1 MQLLL
6 YYASYLYFLAVPV
19 ILWLM
24 IRKDWRM
31 RKVLLGLFLAFLS
44 VLAYA
49 RFVEPRILLVKEH
62 ELNICTAAAVGEVR
76 AAVFS
81 DTHNGIFDNAM
92 PVRRIVERVNGLD
105 ADLVLIPGDF
115 TYHPP
120 AEDLPDLFAPLA
132 DLTAPAFA
140 TMGNHDVGLSGEDL
154 TRPLI
159 GTLDALGVTV
169 LDGGAVA
176 AEAGGQPVNIIGLP
190 DHWGAQRDGDWVTP
204 EPPAPGA
211 FTFAIEHNPDVL
223 EERRTLPAFD
233 LMVAGHTHGGQI
245 NIPLVT
251 CALTFACDTLRYGYS
266 EERRGNLFVTS
277 GTGMVGLPMRFNVPP
292 VIDMLTISYGPC

>member
-1 MQLLL
+1 MQLLI
-6 YYASYLYFLAVPV
+6 YYASYLYFIAVPV

-24 IRKDWRM
+24 IRKDWRV
-31 RKVLLGLFLAFLS
+31 RRVLLGLFLAGIS

-62 ELNICTAAAVGEVR
+62 ELNICTAEALGEVR

-81 DTHNGIFDNAM
+81 DTHNGIFGNAM
-92 PVRRIVERVNGLD
+92 PVARIVDRVNGLD

-120 AEDLPDLFAPLA
+120 ADELPELFASLA

-140 TMGNHDVGLSGEDL
+140 VMGNHDVGLSGEDL
-154 TRPLI
+154 TEPLI
-159 GTLDALGVTV
+159 DTLEAVGVAV
-169 LDGGAVA
+169 LDGDA
-176 AEAGGQPVNIIGLP
+176 AATEVNGQPVNIIGLP
-190 DHWGAQRDGDWVTP
+190 DHWGAQRDFDWVAP
-204 EPPAPGA
+204 EQPISGA

-223 EERRTLPAFD
+223 EQRRTLPEFD
-233 LMVAGHTHGGQI
+233 LMISGHTHGGQI

-251 CALTFACDTLRYGYS
+251 CALTFACDVHRYGFS